1 MSFLANFF
9 NKPAQPERY
18 KLVASLN
25 AYSGSVHALAISN
38 DGHILAGG
46 GTEGIKFWDVQSR
59 KELTCSPHECRG
71 TVSCAVWA
79 TTRQTAAET
88 LCYGTGLGY
97 IVFVRRSLIDKTF
110 QEICARRLGSGFE
123 ITCLSWHSSADGNIR
138 IAVGTRDKMVQVL
151 VLNANLQLQSVFA
164 VQLETTIPK
173 SVAFTDSRDIY
184 VFGLYDGN
192 FMKLNEE
199 GNVIKEINCQ
209 SVITH
214 QKRGV
219 FVVDNAIDGF
229 TLYRLEGEGESV
241 RTFTTAVPSMSVPKQ
256 VVFGEEGKVVIGGS
270 DNGLVYVFDRKTGQ
284 IIQTLRHADVGLVQT
299 ITGRDL
305 DGRCTIASAS
315 PGPGRRKTTIKMWAY
330 DYAAQKVPESPLK
343 NHWSLSSILMILT
356 QLLALLVMSV
366 FLLVNYKDRFFDTAV
381 NHLQYV
387 TSATA
392 ADDFSRHV
400 KAAMMFEDYSGIKTE
415 GRTKGHAAGDIRL
428 LQELAD
434 KLMELARAGG
444 EIDEDEHQE
453 DYDNEGTK
461 VNYLVAPEQQ
471 G

>member
-25 AYSGSVHALAISN
+25 TYSGSVHALAISN

-97 IVFVRRSLIDKTF
+97 IVFLRCSLIDKTF

-151 VLNANLQLQSVFA
+151 ILNTNLQLQSVFA

-192 FMKLNEE
+192 LNQLPISDVRGRHSRHNKLLTRSS
-199 GNVIKEINCQ
+199 GHAAV
-209 SVITH
+209 H

-284 IIQTLRHADVGLVQT
+284 IIQTLCHADVGLVQT
-299 ITGRDL
+299 ITVSIN
-305 DGRCTIASAS
+305 T
-315 PGPGRRKTTIKMWAY
+315 
-330 DYAAQKVPESPLK
+330 
-343 NHWSLSSILMILT
+343 NHRE
-356 QLLALLVMSV
+356 
-366 FLLVNYKDRFFDTAV
+366 Y
-381 NHLQYV
+381 H
-387 TSATA
+387 
-392 ADDFSRHV
+392 
-400 KAAMMFEDYSGIKTE
+400 
-415 GRTKGHAAGDIRL
+415 
-428 LQELAD
+428 
-434 KLMELARAGG
+434 
-444 EIDEDEHQE
+444 
-453 DYDNEGTK
+453 
-461 VNYLVAPEQQ
+461 
-471 G
+471 